1 MSETK
6 VASRYAKSLLDLA
19 KEQNKLEEVNND
31 ITFFLSVCKQSPD
44 LVKLFRNPVVKS
56 DKKLNVVQ
64 KVFTSKVDQL
74 TSLFLDII
82 VRKNREFYMVEIARE
97 FRKQYNQFKGIVQAQ
112 VTTAVEIDQALMN
125 DIRGFIA
132 NQTGKQIEMAT
143 KVNPEIIGGL
153 VIQLEDKLYDGS
165 MASKLANIKKNLIKS
180 HLTK

>member
-6 VASRYAKSLLDLA
+6 VASRYAKSLIDLA

-44 LVKLFRNPVVKS
+44 LVKLFRNPVVKT
-56 DKKLNVVQ
+56 DKKLIVVQ
-64 KVFTSKVDQL
+64 KVFTSKVSQL
-74 TSLFLDII
+74 TTLFLDII

-97 FRKQYNQFKGIVQAQ
+97 FRKQYNQLKGIVQAQ
-112 VTTAVEIDQALMN
+112 VTTAVEIDQALMD

-132 NQTGKQIEMAT
+132 KQTGKQIELAA

-153 VIQLEDKLYDGS
+153 VIQLEDKLYDAS
-165 MASKLANIKKNLIKS
+165 LASKLANIKKNLIKS

>member
-31 ITFFLSVCKQSPD
+31 ITFFLNVCKQSPD
-44 LVKLFRNPVVKS
+44 LVKLFRNPVVKT

-64 KVFTSKVDQL
+64 KVFSPRVSQL

-97 FRKQYNQFKGIVQAQ
+97 FRKQYNQLKGIVQAQ
-112 VTTAVEIDQALMN
+112 VTTAVQIDDSLLS
-125 DIRGFIA
+125 DIRGFISK
-132 NQTGKQIEMAT
+132 QTGKQIELAT
-143 KVNPEIIGGL
+143 KVNPDIIGGL
-153 VIQLEDKLYDGS
+153 VIQLEDKLYDAS